1 VSEVRVAFIG
11 GQDSVALVRSR
22 VWTGLAIGAA
32 LSVVTACSGTPE
44 PTATPLP
51 TVEPTLATLALPTPP
66 PLTLP
71 AMAPLRF
78 KSCAGSPGMQCST
91 MTVPLDYAD
100 PTGATIAIAV
110 ARLSAFTAHPAGSI
124 VVNPGGPGE
133 SGIDY
138 LEEAA
143 SRFATL
149 RATYDIVSFDP
160 RGTGRSEPARCL
172 APSDLDAYFALDPLN
187 MSTSNQQAIVALS
200 QRFAEGCLAK
210 SGRRLLFLGTQYVAR
225 DLEELR
231 RALGGQKLT
240 YLGLSYGTYLGEV
253 YASLYPQNVR
263 AMVLDGVENPS
274 LPLLTEGEDQATAFE
289 GDLDDFEA
297 RCASGCGFTQSPAA
311 TIAQVLSRA
320 ASDPLRLD
328 GQVFTRGEAM
338 TGILTYLYEPAGDR
352 DLDIALA
359 NAVIQAARG
368 NPNLLLG
375 SADDY
380 VGRAANG
387 TYSPV
392 AEANISIA
400 CGDNAVPT
408 ALSTYV
414 SEAQSMNAIDPV
426 FGADVVWGLLVCAY
440 WPFHPPPPA
449 FHTVDT
455 APLLLV
461 GATGDPATPYT
472 WALGALPYFP
482 GSVLLTRDGDG
493 HVSFGKS
500 TCADADEAAYLTR
513 LVLPPPGSVCP
524 TN

>member
-1 VSEVRVAFIG
+1 
-11 GQDSVALVRSR
+11 
-22 VWTGLAIGAA
+22 
-32 LSVVTACSGTPE
+32 
-44 PTATPLP
+44 
-51 TVEPTLATLALPTPP
+51 
-66 PLTLP
+66 
-71 AMAPLRF
+71 
-78 KSCAGSPGMQCST
+78 MQCAT

-100 PTGATIAIAV
+100 PTGATVAIAV
-110 ARLSAFTAHPAGSI
+110 ARLPAYAAHPAGSI

-138 LEEAA
+138 LEEVAG
-143 SRFATL
+143 RFATL
-149 RATYDIVSFDP
+149 RATYNIVSFDP

-187 MSTSNQQAIVALS
+187 TSAANQQAIVALS
-200 QRFAEGCLAK
+200 QRFAAGCLAK

-225 DLEELR
+225 DMEELR

-240 YLGLSYGTYLGEV
+240 YLGLSYGTYLGEI

-289 GDLDDFEA
+289 GDLNDFEA
-297 RCASGCGFTQSPAA
+297 GCAHGCGFTESPAA
-311 TIAQVLSRA
+311 TIAEVLSRA
-320 ASDPLRLD
+320 ASNPLRVD
-328 GQVFTRGEAM
+328 GRPLTRGEAI
-338 TGILTYLYEPAGDR
+338 TGILTYLYEPAEDR
-352 DLDIALA
+352 DLELALA
-359 NAVIQAARG
+359 NALVEASHG
-368 NPNLLLG
+368 NAGLLLG

-414 SEAQSMNAIDPV
+414 TEAQRMNVTDPV

-455 APLLLV
+455 VPLLLV
-461 GATGDPATPYT
+461 GATRDPATPYS
-472 WALGALPYFP
+472 WALGALPFFP
-482 GSVLLTRDGDG
+482 GSVLLTREGDG

-513 LVLPPPGSVCP
+513 LVLPPAGSLCP

>member
-1 VSEVRVAFIG
+1 
-11 GQDSVALVRSR
+11 
-22 VWTGLAIGAA
+22 
-32 LSVVTACSGTPE
+32 
-44 PTATPLP
+44 
-51 TVEPTLATLALPTPP
+51 
-66 PLTLP
+66 
-71 AMAPLRF
+71 
-78 KSCAGSPGMQCST
+78 MQCST

-187 MSTSNQQAIVALS
+187 MSASNQQAIVALS

-414 SEAQSMNAIDPV
+414 SEAQRMNAIDPV

>member
-1 VSEVRVAFIG
+1 
-11 GQDSVALVRSR
+11 
-22 VWTGLAIGAA
+22 
-32 LSVVTACSGTPE
+32 
-44 PTATPLP
+44 
-51 TVEPTLATLALPTPP
+51 
-66 PLTLP
+66 
-71 AMAPLRF
+71 
-78 KSCAGSPGMQCST
+78 MQCAT

-100 PTGATIAIAV
+100 PSGATIAIAV
-110 ARLSAFTAHPAGSI
+110 ARLPSFSAHPAGSI

-133 SGIDY
+133 SGINY

-143 SRFATL
+143 GRFATL
-149 RATYDIVSFDP
+149 RATDDIVSFDP
-160 RGTGRSEPARCL
+160 RGTGRSDPARCL

-187 MSTSNQQAIVALS
+187 MSAANEQAIIALS
-200 QRFAEGCLAK
+200 QRFAAGCLAK
-210 SGRRLLFLGTQYVAR
+210 SGRRLLFLGTPYVAR

-231 RALGGQKLT
+231 RALGEQRLT

-274 LPLLTEGEDQATAFE
+274 LPLLTESEDQATAFE
-289 GDLDDFEA
+289 GDLNDFEA
-297 RCASGCGFTQSPAA
+297 RCARDCGFTGSPEA
-311 TIAQVLSRA
+311 TIAQVLARA
-320 ASDPLRLD
+320 ASDPLRVD
-328 GQVFTRGEAM
+328 GRLLTRGEAM

-352 DLDIALA
+352 DLELALA
-359 NAVIQAARG
+359 NALIQASRG
-368 NPNLLLG
+368 NAGLLLG

-392 AEANISIA
+392 AEANVSIA

-408 ALSTYV
+408 DLSTYV
-414 SEAQSMNAIDPV
+414 TEAQRMNAIDPI

-440 WPFHPPPPA
+440 WPFQPA
-449 FHTVDT
+449 PRAFPTVDT
-455 APLLLV
+455 VPLLLV

-500 TCADADEAAYLTR
+500 TCAEADEAAYLTR
-513 LVLPPPGSVCP
+513 SVLPAPGSVCP

>member
-1 VSEVRVAFIG
+1 M
-11 GQDSVALVRSR
+11 ALCVMS
-22 VWTGLAIGAA
+22 G
-32 LSVVTACSGTPE
+32 CSATPE
-44 PTATPLP
+44 PTTTPLP
-51 TVEPTLATLALPTPP
+51 TVGSTLATLALPEPP

-71 AMAPLRF
+71 PVAPLVF
-78 KSCAGSPGMQCST
+78 KPCAGSPGMQCST
-91 MTVPLDYAD
+91 LTVPLDYAD
-100 PTGATIAIAV
+100 PTGPTIAIAV
-110 ARLSAFTAHPAGSI
+110 ARLPAFTAHPAGSI

-143 SRFATL
+143 GRFATL
-149 RATYDIVSFDP
+149 RATDDIVSFDP
-160 RGTGRSEPARCL
+160 RGTGRSDPARCL
-172 APSDLDAYFALDPLN
+172 APSDLDAYFALDPLD
-187 MSTSNQQAIVALS
+187 MSAANQQAIVALS
-200 QRFAEGCLAK
+200 QRFAAGCLAK
-210 SGRRLLFLGTQYVAR
+210 NGRRLLFLGTQYVAR

-231 RALGGQKLT
+231 RALGETKLT

-253 YASLYPQNVR
+253 YASLYPHNVR

-289 GDLDDFEA
+289 GDLNNFETGCA
-297 RCASGCGFTQSPAA
+297 RGCGFPVSPAA
-311 TIAQVLSRA
+311 TIAEVLERA
-320 ASDPLRLD
+320 ASDPLRVD
-328 GQVFTRGEAM
+328 GRPLTRGEAI
-338 TGILTYLYEPAGDR
+338 TGILTYLYAPAGDR
-352 DLDIALA
+352 DLEIALA
-359 NAVIQAARG
+359 NAINQAARG
-368 NPNLLLG
+368 NPGLLLG

-387 TYSPV
+387 TYAPV

-414 SEAQSMNAIDPV
+414 TEAQRMNAIDPV
-426 FGADVVWGLLVCAY
+426 FGADVVWGLLVCSY
-440 WPFHPPPPA
+440 WPFPPPPPG

-455 APLLLV
+455 VPLLLV
-461 GATGDPATPYT
+461 GATGDPATPYS
-472 WALGALPYFP
+472 WAEGALPYFP

-500 TCADADEAAYLTR
+500 TCADADEAGYLTR
-513 LVLPPPGSVCP
+513 LILPPSGAVCP

>member
-1 VSEVRVAFIG
+1 MP
-11 GQDSVALVRSR
+11 
-22 VWTGLAIGAA
+22 T
-32 LSVVTACSGTPE
+32 TTPNPTIE
-44 PTATPLP
+44 PTP
-51 TVEPTLATLALPTPP
+51 ATLALPTPP

-71 AMAPLRF
+71 AVAPLVF
-78 KSCAGSPGMQCST
+78 KSCAGSPGMQCSS

-100 PTGATIAIAV
+100 PTGPTIAIAV
-110 ARLSAFTAHPAGSI
+110 ARLPAFTAHPAGSI

-143 SRFATL
+143 GRFATL

-187 MSTSNQQAIVALS
+187 TSASNQQAIIALS
-200 QRFAEGCLAK
+200 QRFAAGCLAK
-210 SGRRLLFLGTQYVAR
+210 NGRRLLFLGTQYVAR

-274 LPLLTEGEDQATAFE
+274 LQLLTESEDQATAFE

-311 TIAQVLSRA
+311 TFAQVLSRA
-320 ASDPLRLD
+320 ASDPLRWK
-328 GQVFTRGEAM
+328 GQLLTRGEAM

-359 NAVIQAARG
+359 NAVLDAARG
-368 NPNLLLG
+368 DASLLLG

-380 VGRAANG
+380 AGRAANG

-392 AEANISIA
+392 AEANVSIA

-414 SEAQSMNAIDPV
+414 TEAQRMNAIDPV

-461 GATGDPATPYT
+461 GATGDPATPYA

-513 LVLPPPGSVCP
+513 LILPPPGSVCP